1 MAPLKKTR
9 GIADKLNGQLCDDKH
24 NQLIE
29 QAIGHYRDRD
39 RITAFDHEMVLARK
53 KQE

>member
-9 GIADKLNGQLCDDKH
+9 GIADKLNGQLCDDKR

-29 QAIGHYRDRD
+29 QAIGHYRD